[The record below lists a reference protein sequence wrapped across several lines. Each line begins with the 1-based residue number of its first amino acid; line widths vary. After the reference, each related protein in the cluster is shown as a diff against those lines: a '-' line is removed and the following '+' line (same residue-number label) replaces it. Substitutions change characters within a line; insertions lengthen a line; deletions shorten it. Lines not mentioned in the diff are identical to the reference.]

1 MAPPPRRWHPT
12 PDPGPLTARTDRA
25 GRIELIALIGALSA
39 FAPLA
44 IDMYLPALPQL
55 ASDLDTTAAVIGLT
69 LTACLI
75 GLAIGQL
82 VAGPLSDRFGRRR
95 PLLAGLVAFTLASIL
110 CAVAA
115 DATQLIAFRAIQG
128 AAGAAGIV
136 IARAVVRDLHSGAA
150 LARFFA
156 LTMLVNGLAPILAPI
171 IGGQLLLVTSW
182 RGVFL
187 VLAAIGAVLFLAVLV
202 RLGES
207 LPPERRRTG
216 GASELARTFRLL
228 LTDRPFV
235 GYALAAALSFT
246 AMFCYIASSPFVL
259 QDLYGL
265 SPQGFSLAFAVNAV
279 GIVAMGQLSGA
290 LVGRVAPR
298 RIMVAGL
305 ALQCLGGLI
314 LVVSAMAGAGLPAIL
329 LGYLVTVAPLGLVQ
343 PNASALALSDHAAHA
358 GAASAI
364 LGASSYLVA
373 SVIAP
378 FTGAGGTSS
387 ALPSTLVIAASAVAG
402 LLVLLALTRPASRHA
417 PA

>member
-1 MAPPPRRWHPT
+1 
-12 PDPGPLTARTDRA
+12 
-25 GRIELIALIGALSA
+25 
-39 FAPLA
+39 
-44 IDMYLPALPQL
+44 MYLPALPQL
-55 ASDLDTTAAVIGLT
+55 ATDLGTSAAVIGLT

-75 GLAIGQL
+75 GLAAGQL

-95 PLLAGLVAFTLASIL
+95 PLLVGLIAFTIASVL
-110 CAVAA
+110 CAIAA
-115 DATQLIAFRAIQG
+115 DAPQLIALRAIQG

-136 IARAVVRDLHSGAA
+136 IARAVVRDLHTGPA

-187 VLAAIGAVLFLAVLV
+187 VLAGIGAVLFLAVLL

-207 LPPERRRTG
+207 LPPDRRRTG
-216 GASELARTFRLL
+216 GAGELARTFRLL

-279 GIVAMGQLSGA
+279 GIVAMGQLSGL

-314 LVVSAMAGAGLPAIL
+314 LVTGAMAGAGLPAVL
-329 LGYLVTVAPLGLVQ
+329 LGYFVTVAPLGLVQ
-343 PNASALALSDHAAHA
+343 PNASALALTDHAAHA

-364 LGASSYLVA
+364 LGASAYLVA

-387 ALPSTLVIAASAVAG
+387 ALPSTLVIAAAAITG
-402 LLVLLALTRPASRHA
+402 LVVLLTLTRTTQRAAHA
-417 PA
+417 

>member
-1 MAPPPRRWHPT
+1 MVPRPRWRPT
-12 PDPGPLTARTDRA
+12 PDPGSLTARTDRA

-55 ASDLDTTAAVIGLT
+55 ATDLGTNAAVIGLT

-75 GLAIGQL
+75 GLATGQL

-95 PLLAGLVAFTLASIL
+95 PLLGGLVAFTVASVL

-115 DATQLIAFRAIQG
+115 DALQLIAFRALQG

-136 IARAVVRDLHSGAA
+136 IARAVVRDLHTGPA

-187 VLAAIGAVLFLAVLV
+187 VLAAIGAVLFLAVLL

-259 QDLYGL
+259 QDLFGL

-279 GIVAMGQLSGA
+279 GIVVMGQVSGV
-290 LVGRVAPR
+290 LVGRVPPR

-305 ALQCLGGLI
+305 VLQVVGGVI
-314 LVVSAMAGAGLPAIL
+314 LVVGSLAGAGLPAIL
-329 LGYLVTVAPLGLVQ
+329 LGYFVAVAPLGLVQ
-343 PNASALALSDHAAHA
+343 PNASALALTDHAAHA

-364 LGASSYLVA
+364 LGASAFLVA

-378 FTGAGGTSS
+378 FTGTGGTSS
-387 ALPSTLVIAASAVAG
+387 SLPSTLVIAATAITG
-402 LLVLLALTRPASRHA
+402 LLVLLGLTRAA
-417 PA
+417 PRTVHT